1 MLMWLGD
8 LDSSLLC
15 LTFHPVESCQF
26 TVYKDPTSRDA
37 QLSHLCKHSDSVN
50 TIAAI
55 FLPCLSIASSPC
67 SKESDV
73 SASVRSHNCSPH
85 STQDKMQ
92 TPSNDL
98 QGPTWTRSLFPN
110 PLLPLFV
117 SLSIPAS
124 LLFLL
129 FHEPRWGPALA
140 GPLCK
145 KSSLQASQSQFI
157 PCVQTSLS
165 SQHHLLTRSPHSSL
179 N

>member
-1 MLMWLGD
+1 M
-8 LDSSLLC
+8 
-15 LTFHPVESCQF
+15 ESCQL

-67 SKESDV
+67 SRESDV
-73 SASVRSHNCSPH
+73 SASVRSQSCSPH

-92 TPSNDL
+92 TPSIDL

-129 FHEPRWGPALA
+129 FHEPTKQPRWGPALA
-140 GPLCK
+140 GPPCK
-145 KSSLQASQSQFI
+145 KSPLQASQSQFV

-165 SQHHLLTRSPHSSL
+165 SQHHLLTRSPHLSL